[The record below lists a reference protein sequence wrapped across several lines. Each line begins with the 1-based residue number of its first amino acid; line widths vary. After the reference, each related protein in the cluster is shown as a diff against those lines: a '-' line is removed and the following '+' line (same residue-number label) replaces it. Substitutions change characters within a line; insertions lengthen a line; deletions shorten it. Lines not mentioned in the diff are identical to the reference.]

1 MKRACP
7 FLLDEEAFTALVDAF
22 ITGRPQVRTTKSVEW
37 YRLAPWAFRAW
48 MVATKRRR
56 LNEAAIKAWLT
67 HRTAKA
73 SVLVV
78 AMQANTIAL
87 FIDFLIGRGLASTNP
102 FRELTHKHRAL
113 GMRGI
118 VRHLAEGRSTAALD
132 ALANVPFTGPFGDQF
147 RRHLE
152 HRRALGIA
160 EGSHECYLASFE
172 RFLRERQVTDLA
184 MVSWATIE
192 SWHQWVGQTSAHNHR
207 YRTLVLGK
215 FFEFLVDHGV
225 LERSPVPE
233 LLPHERRRRTPRIY
247 SHDEVRRILGAA
259 AALPAH
265 RLLPY
270 RGPTYSLFF
279 LLLYALGLRRT
290 EALNLRLSDI
300 DLEQRALTIRD
311 GKFHKGRVLPFGP
324 KLGARLRQFIEGNP
338 LLHGAARD
346 AFLFPTASHRTPRL
360 SSKTVDI
367 TLAKLLHDLVIEARQ
382 ETRAPGHHAFRHSFA
397 VHRLERWHREGADIA
412 VKLPLL
418 SAFLGHVDLASTQV
432 YLTMTPE
439 RLRLVG
445 ESFERAFGAPVRSDA

>member
-1 MKRACP
+1 MKHICP
-7 FLLDEEAFTALVDAF
+7 FLLDDTVFTPLVDAF
-22 ITGRPQVRTTKSVEW
+22 IVGRSQVRTAKSKEE
-37 YRLAPWAFRAW
+37 YRLAPFAFRSW
-48 MVATKRRR
+48 MLATKRKR
-56 LNEAAIKAWLT
+56 LDEEVVKAWLV
-67 HRTAKA
+67 HRTSTAT
-73 SVLVV
+73 VLVV
-78 AMQANTIAL
+78 ALQANLIAL
-87 FIDFLIGRGLASTNP
+87 FVDFLVGRDLVPANP
-102 FRELTHKHRAL
+102 FRELTRRHRAL

-118 VRHLAEGRSTAALD
+118 VRHFAEGRSTVALD
-132 ALANVPFTGPFGDQF
+132 DAGHVPFTGPFGEQF

-152 HRRALGIA
+152 HRRARGIDK
-160 EGSHECYLASFE
+160 GSHEVYLASFE
-172 RFLRERQVTDLA
+172 RFLRERKMTDLA
-184 MVSWATIE
+184 AVSWATIE

-215 FFEFLVDHGV
+215 FFDFLVDHEV
-225 LERSPVPE
+225 LVRSPVPK
-233 LLPHERRRRTPRIY
+233 LLPHERRQKTPRIY
-247 SHDEVRRILGAA
+247 SHDEVRRILVAA

-290 EALNLRLSDI
+290 EALNVRLNDI
-300 DLEQRALTIRD
+300 DLEQRSLTIRD

-324 KLGARLRQFIEGNP
+324 KLGARLHQYIESNP
-338 LLHGAARD
+338 LLRGAARD

-360 SSKTVDI
+360 SSKSVDI
-367 TLAKLLHDLVIEARQ
+367 TLAKLLDELKIEARP
-382 ETRAPGHHAFRHSFA
+382 ETRAPGNHAFRHSFA
-397 VHRLERWHREGADIA
+397 VHRLERWHREDANIA

-445 ESFERAFGAPVRSDA
+445 ESFERAFGVPVRRDA

>member
-1 MKRACP
+1 MKRTCP
-7 FLLDEEAFTALVDAF
+7 FLDEDTFAPLVGAF
-22 ITGRPQVRTTKSVEW
+22 ISERTQVRTAKSEQE

-48 MVATKRRR
+48 MVSTKRKR
-56 LNEAAIKAWLT
+56 LDEAAIKAWLI

-73 SVLVV
+73 SVLAV
-78 AMQANTIAL
+78 AFQTNIVAL
-87 FIDFLIGRGLASTNP
+87 FVDLLVGHGLIASNP
-102 FRELTHKHRAL
+102 FRELTRKHRAL

-118 VRHLAEGRSTAALD
+118 VRHFSEGRSTAALD
-132 ALANVPFTGPFGDQF
+132 AVANIPFTGPFGEHF

-152 HRRALGIA
+152 HRRALGIDA
-160 EGSHECYLASFE
+160 GSHEFYLASFE
-172 RFLRERQVTDLA
+172 RFLREQEVTDLA
-184 MVSWATIE
+184 AVSWATIE
-192 SWHQWVGQTSAHNHR
+192 SWHRWVGQTSAHNNR

-215 FFEFLVDHGV
+215 FFHFLVDHEV
-225 LERSPVPE
+225 LDCSPVPE
-233 LLPHERRRRTPRIY
+233 LLPHERRRRAPRIY
-247 SHDEVRRILGAA
+247 SRDEVRRILDAA

-290 EALNLRLSDI
+290 EALNLRLSDL
-300 DLEQRALTIRD
+300 DFEQRALTIRD
-311 GKFHKGRVLPFGP
+311 GKFHKGRALPFGP
-324 KLGARLRQFIEGNP
+324 KVGARLQQYVEGNP
-338 LLHGAARD
+338 LLRGAARD

-367 TLAKLLHDLVIEARQ
+367 TLAKLLDELKIEAHQ

-445 ESFERAFGAPVRSDA
+445 ESFERAFGAPAGSDA